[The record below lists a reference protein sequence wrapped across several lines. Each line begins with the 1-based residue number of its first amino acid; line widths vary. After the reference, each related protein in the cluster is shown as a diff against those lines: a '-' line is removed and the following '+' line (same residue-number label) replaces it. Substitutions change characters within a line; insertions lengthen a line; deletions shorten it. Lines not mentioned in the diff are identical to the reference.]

1 LLNNLFGLFYIT
13 KGVFG
18 IMEFLG
24 FTLALFGAALAGG
37 MAGVGSAIGIGIA
50 GESAAG
56 VMSEDPDKFA
66 KCLMLQALPGT
77 QGFYGF
83 IIVFMVMDKLKMFG
97 APLTT
102 ISWVEGLM
110 IFAACMPVAL
120 VCCMSAIAQGKTSAA
135 SIQMISKKPDA
146 VGKALVLPAMVETY
160 AVLSL
165 LTSILLL
172 MFGVQ
177 LG

>member
-1 LLNNLFGLFYIT
+1 MELLGL
-13 KGVFG
+13 
-18 IMEFLG
+18 M
-24 FTLALFGAALAGG
+24 LALFGAALAGG

-56 VMSEDPDKFA
+56 VMSEDPDKFV

-83 IIVFMVMDKLKMFG
+83 IVVFLVLNKLQMFG
-97 APLTT
+97 TSITPIT
-102 ISWVEGLM
+102 WVQGLM
-110 IFAACMPVAL
+110 IFASCMPVTLA
-120 VCCMSAIAQGKTSAA
+120 CWYSAIWQGKTSAA

-146 VGKALVLPAMVETY
+146 MGKALVLPAMVETY

-172 MFGVQ
+172 TFGVQ

>member
-1 LLNNLFGLFYIT
+1 MF
-13 KGVFG
+13 
-18 IMEFLG
+18 
-24 FTLALFGAALAGG
+24 ALFGAAIAGG

-56 VMSEDPDKFA
+56 VMSEDPDKFVN
-66 KCLMLQALPGT
+66 CLMLQALPGT

-83 IIVFMVMDKLKMFG
+83 IVVFMVLNKLQMFG
-97 APLTT
+97 TPVMPNW
-102 ISWVEGLM
+102 IQGLM

-120 VCCMSAIAQGKTSAA
+120 ACWYSAIWQGKTSAA
-135 SIQMISKKPDA
+135 AIQMISKKPEA
-146 VGKALVLPAMVETY
+146 MGKALVLPAMVETY

-172 MFGVQ
+172 TFGVR

>member
-1 LLNNLFGLFYIT
+1 MELLGLMF
-13 KGVFG
+13 
-18 IMEFLG
+18 
-24 FTLALFGAALAGG
+24 ALFGAALAGG

-66 KCLMLQALPGT
+66 QCLILQALPGT

-83 IIVFMVMDKLKMFG
+83 IVVFWVLVIKLQMLG
-97 APLTT
+97 TPVPVT
-102 ISWVEGLM
+102 WVQGLL
-110 IFAACMPVAL
+110 IFASCMPVAL
-120 VCCMSAIAQGKTSAA
+120 ACWYSAIWQGKTSAA
-135 SIQMISKKPDA
+135 AIQMIAKKPEA
-146 VGKALVLPAMVETY
+146 MGKAVVLPAMVETY

-172 MFGVQ
+172 TFGVQ

>member
-1 LLNNLFGLFYIT
+1 MELLGL
-13 KGVFG
+13 
-18 IMEFLG
+18 
-24 FTLALFGAALAGG
+24 TLALFGAALAGG

-56 VMSEDPDKFA
+56 VMSEDPDKFV

-83 IIVFMVMDKLKMFG
+83 IIVFMVMNKLNMFG
-97 APLTT
+97 TPLTIT
-102 ISWVEGLM
+102 WLQGLM
-110 IFAACMPVAL
+110 VFAACLPVAL
-120 VCCMSAIAQGKTSAA
+120 VCWISAISQGKASAA
-135 SIQMISKKPDA
+135 SIQMIAKKPDA
-146 VGKALVLPAMVETY
+146 MGKALVLPAMVETY

>member
-1 LLNNLFGLFYIT
+1 MELLGL
-13 KGVFG
+13 
-18 IMEFLG
+18 M
-24 FTLALFGAALAGG
+24 LALFGAALAGG
-37 MAGVGSAIGIGIA
+37 MAGVGSAIGIGVA

-56 VMSEDPDKFA
+56 VMSEDPDKFV

-83 IIVFMVMDKLKMFG
+83 IVVFMVLFKLQMIG
-97 APLTT
+97 GTPPPITW
-102 ISWVEGLM
+102 IQGMM
-110 IFAACMPVAL
+110 IFAACLPVAL
-120 VCCMSAIAQGKTSAA
+120 VCWYSAIWQGKASAA
-135 SIQMISKKPDA
+135 SIQMIAKKPDELGRA
-146 VGKALVLPAMVETY
+146 IVLPAMVETY

-172 MFGVQ
+172 TFGVQ

>member
-1 LLNNLFGLFYIT
+1 
-13 KGVFG
+13 
-18 IMEFLG
+18 
-24 FTLALFGAALAGG
+24 

-83 IIVFMVMDKLKMFG
+83 IIVFMVMIKLEMFSK
-97 APLTT
+97 PLA
-102 ISWVEGLM
+102 ISWVQGLM
-110 IFAACMPVAL
+110 IFASCMPVAL
-120 VCCMSAIAQGKTSAA
+120 ACWISAIFQGKTSAA
-135 SIQMISKKPDA
+135 AIQMISKKPDA

>member
-1 LLNNLFGLFYIT
+1 MELLG
-13 KGVFG
+13 
-18 IMEFLG
+18 
-24 FTLALFGAALAGG
+24 LALALLGAALAGG

-56 VMSEDPDKFA
+56 VMTEDPDKFA

-83 IIVFMVMDKLKMFG
+83 IIVFMVMVKLEMFG
-97 APLTT
+97 TPLS
-102 ISWVEGLM
+102 ISWVQGLM

-120 VCCMSAIAQGKTSAA
+120 ACWISAIYQGKTSAA
-135 SIQMISKKPDA
+135 AIQMISKKPDA

>member
-1 LLNNLFGLFYIT
+1 VLE
-13 KGVFG
+13 
-18 IMEFLG
+18 IMELLG
-24 FTLALFGAALAGG
+24 LTLALFGAALAGG

-83 IIVFMVMDKLKMFG
+83 IVVFMVMVKLEMF
-97 APLTT
+97 ATPLRIT
-102 ISWVEGLM
+102 WLEGLM

-120 VCCMSAIAQGKTSAA
+120 VCWFSAISQGKASAA
-135 SIQMISKKPDA
+135 SIQMIAKKPDA

>member
-1 LLNNLFGLFYIT
+1 MELLG
-13 KGVFG
+13 
-18 IMEFLG
+18 
-24 FTLALFGAALAGG
+24 LALALLGAALAGG

-83 IIVFMVMDKLKMFG
+83 IIVFMVMIKLELFG
-97 APLTT
+97 TPLS

-120 VCCMSAIAQGKTSAA
+120 ACWISAIAQGKASAA
-135 SIQMISKKPDA
+135 AIQMISKKPDA
-146 VGKALVLPAMVETY
+146 MGKALVLPAMVETY

>member
-1 LLNNLFGLFYIT
+1 MELLG
-13 KGVFG
+13 
-18 IMEFLG
+18 
-24 FTLALFGAALAGG
+24 LALALLGAALAGG

-56 VMSEDPDKFA
+56 VMSEDPDKFV

-83 IIVFMVMDKLKMFG
+83 IIVFMVMNKLQLFS
-97 APLTT
+97 APLSV
-102 ISWVEGLM
+102 SWVQGLM
-110 IFAACMPVAL
+110 IFASCMPVAL
-120 VCCMSAIAQGKTSAA
+120 ACWMSAIYQGKTSAA
-135 SIQMISKKPDA
+135 AIQMISKKPDA

>member
-1 LLNNLFGLFYIT
+1 MELLGL
-13 KGVFG
+13 
-18 IMEFLG
+18 M
-24 FTLALFGAALAGG
+24 LALFGAAIAGG

-56 VMSEDPDKFA
+56 VMSEDPDKFV

-83 IIVFMVMDKLKMFG
+83 IVVFMVLNKLRMFG
-97 APLTT
+97 TPVSVNW
-102 ISWVEGLM
+102 IQGLM

-120 VCCMSAIAQGKTSAA
+120 ACWYSAIWQGKTSAA
-135 SIQMISKKPDA
+135 SIQMIAKKPDA
-146 VGKALVLPAMVETY
+146 MGKALVLPAMVETY

-172 MFGVQ
+172 TFGVQ